1 MRALMSLQE
10 QILIRLLLMVW
21 LIALTCTASAGQLVD
36 IYRAEVL
43 VTSQSVGARNA
54 AAREA
59 MREVLVRVS
68 GSEAVPEQPEI
79 VSVLSQA
86 HTYLQE
92 FSYASTDKQLEVDGN
107 LVPTTL
113 LILKFSAQG
122 IERLLH
128 EARLPLWPASRPRVL
143 VWLISQDV
151 TGAYSRIAD
160 ESVLASIQQQAVLRG
175 LPVQFPAQDF
185 EDSIALPSE
194 SLWSL
199 DEASIQQASE
209 RYKPDAILIG
219 RYSQTEAELWQA
231 SWQLLHSA
239 GNHSE
244 GNHSAANPPFEDQA
258 ADPLALFPRAVNAVA
273 DNFAGL
279 YAIVPRDSGP
289 DVIVMRIGN
298 VKTFSAFKN
307 VQRYLEG
314 LTMVKRLELLE
325 VVGQDQLVRLAIE
338 GDQALLLSTLAL
350 GKKLFPA
357 IVEAPVL
364 APENTPVLDRLDIL
378 TSGLPPPLPAPAQGL
393 GSLGSPLV
401 YRWQP

>member
-1 MRALMSLQE
+1 
-10 QILIRLLLMVW
+10 V
-21 LIALTCTASAGQLVD
+21 QL
-36 IYRAEVL
+36 
-43 VTSQSVGARNA
+43 
-54 AAREA
+54 
-59 MREVLVRVS
+59 
-68 GSEAVPEQPEI
+68 
-79 VSVLSQA
+79 
-86 HTYLQE
+86 
-92 FSYASTDKQLEVDGN
+92 
-107 LVPTTL
+107 
-113 LILKFSAQG
+113 
-122 IERLLH
+122 
-128 EARLPLWPASRPRVL
+128 
-143 VWLISQDV
+143 
-151 TGAYSRIAD
+151 
-160 ESVLASIQQQAVLRG
+160 
-175 LPVQFPAQDF
+175 PAQDF

-219 RYSQTEAELWQA
+219 RYRQLETELWQA
-231 SWQLLHSA
+231 SWQLLHGA
-239 GNHSE
+239 GNHS
-244 GNHSAANPPFEDQA
+244 SANPLFEDQTV
-258 ADPLALFPRAVNAVA
+258 DPTTLFTRAINAVA

-298 VKTFSAFKN
+298 IKTFSAFKN

-314 LTMVKRLELLE
+314 LTMVKRFELLE
-325 VVGQDQLVRLAIE
+325 VRGQDQLVRLAIE
-338 GDQALLLSTLAL
+338 GDQTLLLSTLAL

-357 IVEAPVL
+357 VAEAPVM